1 MEADDGGGVK
11 LRPSFPNSNITKT
24 ENLLKAKDR
33 NWQELHDQFS
43 CKITRKKSP
52 TPSLT
57 NMDRKRN
64 MQNWLLT
71 NYTFTDSFT
80 MTPTPVHDNCN
91 LLLLYSVTVTAHMQ
105 ITWTSLTTLHSHKPL
120 LITNLTSLAMCLL
133 LCHHFFFCVC
143 ICKCLFFV
151 LLCIVL
157 LCFVHGN
164 VGKAHAHTHTHTQI
178 CTFQS
183 NCWPEQLS
191 ITTQPLLLLNF

>member
-1 MEADDGGGVK
+1 
-11 LRPSFPNSNITKT
+11 
-24 ENLLKAKDR
+24 
-33 NWQELHDQFS
+33 
-43 CKITRKKSP
+43 
-52 TPSLT
+52 
-57 NMDRKRN
+57 

-80 MTPTPVHDNCN
+80 TTPTPVHDNCN

-133 LCHHFFFCVC
+133 LCHHFLICVC

-164 VGKAHAHTHTHTQI
+164 VGKAHAHTHTHTHTHTNMRISKQLLTRTAI
-178 CTFQS
+178 HNHPTIAPFKFLSWYIRGTGFQTES
-183 NCWPEQLS
+183 KKFGNH
-191 ITTQPLLLLNF
+191 LLKACIYNALWTYLQCIIMHL